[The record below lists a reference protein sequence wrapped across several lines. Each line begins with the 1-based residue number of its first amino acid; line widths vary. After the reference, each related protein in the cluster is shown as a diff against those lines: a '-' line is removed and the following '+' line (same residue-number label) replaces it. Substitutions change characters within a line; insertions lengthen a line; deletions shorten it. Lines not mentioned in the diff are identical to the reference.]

1 MKIKNIISTLM
12 ITSVFISSVQA
23 FTFEIVKPEDI
34 LSDEILQEITISDWA
49 KDEVNKA
56 TIEGLVTEN
65 TSSGYQKAITREQFA
80 ELVVNM
86 TEKTLGKELDAAP
99 STTFTDTTNENILKA
114 YKAEIVNGMG
124 NNKFEP
130 NQTTNREQIASMIY
144 RATEFIKANNGKDL
158 TPNKAN
164 LDKYTDKNTVSSWAV
179 EGVGELAANEIME
192 GTSTTS
198 LSPKA
203 SCTVEQSILLVYR
216 VYQKTK

>member
-1 MKIKNIISTLM
+1 MKLKVLASTVLSAVLS
-12 ITSVFISSVQA
+12 INGAFA
-23 FTFEIVKPEDI
+23 FTMEHMKPEDFFSPEVI
-34 LSDEILQEITISDWA
+34 EETKISDWA

-86 TEKTLGKELDAAP
+86 TEKTLGKELEAAP
-99 STTFTDTTNENILKA
+99 STTFTDTTNEDILKA

-164 LDKYTDKNTVSSWAV
+164 LDKYTDKNSVSNWAV